1 MSTTHTSYL
10 EPHTSRLIAIFTHMK
25 KLFVIA
31 TGSAGK
37 IRDFAHILG
46 TDHYEF
52 KTLKDIGF
60 DEEIVEDGN
69 SFAENAII
77 KSSVTARWLAKRG
90 MEATVLADD
99 SGLEVFALNGEP
111 GIYSARYSGMHG
123 ADLDNNNLLMKNL
136 EGIEDRKARYF
147 CALSYQTVTKRDA
160 TTDVPANGTVVGD
173 FIVSE
178 PKIFEGECRGEINHA
193 PVGDMGFGYDP
204 LFVPDGE
211 TRTFAQM
218 ELEEKKA
225 ISHRGNAIRAL
236 KKALGK

>member
-1 MSTTHTSYL
+1 
-10 EPHTSRLIAIFTHMK
+10 MK
-25 KLFVIA
+25 HLFVIA

-52 KTLKDIGF
+52 RTLKDIGF

-160 TTDVPANGTVVGD
+160 TTDIPANGTIVGD